1 MSYTHD
7 FYPGL
12 ISGDD
17 SGGNLVTLMPSLV
30 LGIPVGGQRGPGI
43 RPFVLAGAGLVR
55 RNFGN
60 DSLVSVSQNDFA
72 YSLGGGVMGF
82 FSDHFGIRGD
92 IRYFRNFQ
100 VDDLRLGGFDFER
113 GTFDFS
119 RATGGVVFRF

>member
-1 MSYTHD
+1 MRIGRVLVLC
-7 FYPGL
+7 GL
-12 ISGDD
+12 IVAA
-17 SGGNLVTLMPSLV
+17 LPSLAHADGYLV
-30 LGIPVGGQRGPGI
+30 
-43 RPFVLAGAGLVR
+43 PFVGA
-55 RNFGN
+55 NFGN

-100 VDDLRLGGFDFER
+100 VDDLRLGGVDFEL

-119 RATGGVVFRF
+119 RATGGAVFRF